1 MEAQRGAAEEAKRVT
16 QSKTPPPPQTP
27 KVPTKEVELQTGPS
41 LMQGD
46 TEEEAEKKA
55 APAKLQKKPPTTL
68 PPTAT
73 DSTTEDDETG
83 ATTVSL
89 PPKIGPPSD
98 LPPTRPP
105 PQLPPKS
112 SPPMSATL
120 ASRFALNF
128 VSTSISLPFSNVRM
142 YVQFSAAVAPGQGVD
157 LQAAPEAHPDA
168 AKVRPQALARHA
180 KAALDRVK
188 EIYPPEKGKADGNQS
203 FPPSSARSPPP
214 KAKATKAPTSHPEEV
229 PAGSDEAAA
238 ASALAEAERERYFE
252 RLRRQQ
258 PIAPEILD
266 EDECRD
272 ALEANLVAS
281 EQFSIRQVMEYE
293 TFKKHFSIFFQLITL
308 NEQFQRF
315 V

>member
-16 QSKTPPPPQTP
+16 QSKTPTPPQTP
-27 KVPTKEVELQTGPS
+27 KESAFHLVPTKEEELQTGPS

-46 TEEEAEKKA
+46 TEEEVEKKA

-73 DSTTEDDETG
+73 AVTTDDDETA

-120 ASRFALNF
+120 ASRFALNCLHF
-128 VSTSISLPFSNVRM
+128 NSKFHFHFHFQNVF
-142 YVQFSAAVAPGQGVD
+142 VQFSSPGQGVD

-188 EIYPPEKGKADGNQS
+188 EIYSPEKGKADGNQS

-214 KAKATKAPTSHPEEV
+214 KAKAAKAPTSHPEEV

-281 EQFSIRQVMEYE
+281 EQFSIRQVVE
-293 TFKKHFSIFFQLITL
+293 
-308 NEQFQRF
+308 
-315 V
+315 